1 MGAYFRAIGDEFDVD
16 AFLAGSVLDPD
27 QVFHRGE
34 PGSIIRSKPCEATG
48 FAIQISR
55 GFGRLQD
62 HIEEVLSFLREHEL
76 ELGRLSRYEGVT
88 ELSLDF
94 GYERCPEAVIQCD
107 YLPAELVALAGSL
120 GVGIELSL
128 YPASDRTVSS

>member
-1 MGAYFRAIGDEFDVD
+1 MGVYFRAIGDEFDVD

-27 QVFHRGE
+27 QVFHRGK
-34 PGSIIRSKPCEATG
+34 PSPIIRSRPCEATG
-48 FAIQISR
+48 FTIHISR
-55 GFGRLQD
+55 EFGRLED
-62 HIEEVLSFLREHEL
+62 HIENVLSFLREYEL

-128 YPASDRTVSS
+128 YPAADRTESS